1 MLGTA
6 SVATTLGCLL
16 QDVFQLCMYNYACW
30 ENVEVTKHQACQ
42 SLVTSLLQ
50 IVGGLIP
57 LSAKGK
63 LQCPRAIMAGRAF
76 VARLQPVRDLRPQAL
91 PVKLAT
97 LGAGTAMLN
106 VPFGMWRDHTKKFSP
121 EWFLAVHATIPFVAM
136 TRQGIG
142 MPKTV
147 IFLTIAA
154 AIAGQAVG
162 ARVER
167 KRMAWLAAKNESEV
181 KMAAAAA
188 RKAGMMC
195 GPESVHELQQQDTFS
210 SLACSFL
217 HSRQPM
223 IPVV

>member
-1 MLGTA
+1 MVSHG
-6 SVATTLGCLL
+6 TLGARNINWL
-16 QDVFQLCMYNYACW
+16 
-30 ENVEVTKHQACQ
+30 KHLKCQ
-42 SLVTSLLQ
+42 HHPSQTDAICRHAIMLLQ

-63 LQCPRAIMAGRAF
+63 LQCPRAIVAGRAA

-97 LGAGTAMLN
+97 LGAGTAVLN
-106 VPFGMWRDHTKKFSP
+106 IPFGMWRDHTKKFSP

-154 AIAGQAVG
+154 AITGQAAG
-162 ARVER
+162 ARLER
-167 KRMAWLAAKNESEV
+167 KRMAVLADKQQVPNSQPTV
-181 KMAAAAA
+181 KPVSA
-188 RKAGMMC
+188 R
-195 GPESVHELQQQDTFS
+195 SVKQKPLDCRRASGQAVDQPDSFPTLIS
-210 SLACSFL
+210 SFL
-217 HSRQPM
+217 HSSP
-223 IPVV
+223 PVVHAI